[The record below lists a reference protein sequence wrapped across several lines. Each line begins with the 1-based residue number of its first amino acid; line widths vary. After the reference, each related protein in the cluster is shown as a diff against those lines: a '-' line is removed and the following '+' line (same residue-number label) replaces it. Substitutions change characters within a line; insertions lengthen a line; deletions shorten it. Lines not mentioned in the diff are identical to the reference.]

1 MKFDEALEHFL
12 VHLKAEKNASP
23 LTAASYHT
31 DLVQFQ
37 EFLAEETGW
46 EPGEL
51 SVNQIGTGAVR
62 NYLGTLAEAGV
73 KRTTMARKLSALRT
87 FAKFL
92 CREEILSQNPL
103 GKVATPKLGKYL
115 PVFLY
120 PDQAKLLVEAP
131 DLTAPAGTRDRAILE
146 TLYSSGLRV
155 SELTNL
161 DLPDVDVDLG
171 YVRVFGKGAKER
183 IAPLGSYAAE
193 AIRTYLGVRGAAHS
207 GEKALFLNKGGTR
220 LSARSVRRLVDKYV
234 REAALKGGISPHTL
248 RHSFATHMLDGGAD
262 LRTVQELLG
271 HVKLSSTQIYTHV
284 TRQRLKEVHSRFH
297 PRERD

>member
-1 MKFDEALEHFL
+1 MKIDEALELLL

-23 LTAASYHT
+23 LTISSYHT

-37 EFLAEETGW
+37 RFLAGETGL
-46 EPGEL
+46 EQGEL
-51 SVNQIGTGAVR
+51 TVHQIRSAEVR

-87 FAKFL
+87 FVKFL

-103 GKVATPKLGKYL
+103 SKVSTPKLGKYL
-115 PVFLY
+115 PSFLY
-120 PDQAKLLVEAP
+120 PGEAKLLVEAP
-131 DLTAPAGTRDRAILE
+131 ELTTPAGLRDRAILE

-161 DLPDVDVDLG
+161 DLPDVDLGLG

-183 IAPLGSYAAE
+183 IVPLGSYAAE
-193 AIRTYLGVRGAAHS
+193 AIRTYLGVRSAA

-234 REAALKGGISPHTL
+234 KEAALKGGISPHTL
-248 RHSFATHMLDGGAD
+248 RHSFATHMLEGGAD
-262 LRTVQELLG
+262 LRSVQELLG

-284 TRQRLKEVHSRFH
+284 TRERLKQVHSRFH